1 MRNFEEKS
9 YVGMAHHV
17 CPVCLKEHDPV
28 VLLNTR
34 MAKTLTRHEFAGWA
48 MCEEHQKLKDEGYVA
63 LIAVSDQGSMVT
75 LENANRTGHTA
86 HVRQAVWAHIFN
98 VPLSDKG
105 LAFVSPEIITYLQKL
120 TQQDEDAII

>member
-1 MRNFEEKS
+1 MKDFEEKS
-9 YVGMAHHV
+9 YVGMAYHV

-34 MAKTLTRHEFAGWA
+34 MTNTLTRHEFAGWA

-63 LIAVSDQGSMVT
+63 LIAVANQSGIVT
-75 LENANRTGHTA
+75 LENATRTGHTA

-98 VPLSDKG
+98 VPLPDKG
-105 LAFVSPEIITYLQKL
+105 LAFVNSETISYLQKL
-120 TQQDEDAII
+120 T